1 VRRLGLALAL
11 CLAAALPA
19 GGARGADPLDGPGLK
34 AHLAS
39 LADLLAQREGGAIP
53 TLTDGD
59 HAKLATGKAVLKEHK
74 DGELIRGTVF
84 RVAETEAWRIWLALS
99 DNDHHEDFM
108 PYVREGAVLEQAGGT
123 KLAYQYLEMPAVK
136 HRHLITRARDNGALW
151 QASGKTIW
159 ESVWWLEPDSED
171 DVAGYIER
179 GLIQHVTAEEAAEAI
194 FTPAN
199 DGYWLLVELPDGR
212 TLIVYQTFSD
222 IGGKVPAFVV
232 NEFGPQSMDKL
243 TRVIETR
250 GQAIE
255 SVFSSAA
262 AAPPA
267 PDGSPVEQ
275 LR

>member
-1 VRRLGLALAL
+1 VRH
-11 CLAAALPA
+11 LAAAACALLLA
-19 GGARGADPLDGPGLK
+19 GAAAAGPLDGPGLQ
-34 AHLAS
+34 AHLESIAE
-39 LADLLAQREGGAIP
+39 LLALRQGGALP
-53 TLTDGD
+53 ALDEAD
-59 HAKLATGKAVLKEHK
+59 YARLAGGKAVLEEQT
-74 DGELIRGTVF
+74 DGQRNLVRGTVF

-108 PYVREGAVLEQAGGT
+108 PYVREGAVLESSAGT

-136 HRHLITRARDNGALW
+136 DRHLITRARDNGALW
-151 QASGKTIW
+151 QRSGKTIW

-179 GLIQHVTAEEAAEAI
+179 GLIEHVTAEQAADAI

-199 DGYWLLVELPDGR
+199 DGYWLLVELPDSR

-222 IGGKVPAFVV
+222 IGGKVPSWVV

-250 GQAIE
+250 GQGIE
-255 SVFSSAA
+255 AVFASGN
-262 AAPPA
+262 AAPRA
-267 PDGSPVEQ
+267 PDGSVIQQ
-275 LR
+275 LP